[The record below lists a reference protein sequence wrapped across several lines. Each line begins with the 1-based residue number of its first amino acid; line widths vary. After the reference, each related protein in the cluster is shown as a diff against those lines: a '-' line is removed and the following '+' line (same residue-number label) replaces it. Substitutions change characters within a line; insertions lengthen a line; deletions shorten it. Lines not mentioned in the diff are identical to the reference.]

1 MKDPKKLN
9 QFKNPNNKVEKIKKK
24 KIVFNTENLYIQHVY
39 QMSIINIIG
48 MIIYKPPESFTDNIA
63 FNETFDK
70 EKEYFFKIRTKE
82 CSMLY
87 NYKNVNGNNFKNKD
101 FNNKLY

>member
-1 MKDPKKLN
+1 ITQETPNKSHLETISVN

-48 MIIYKPPESFTDNIA
+48 MII
-63 FNETFDK
+63 K
-70 EKEYFFKIRTKE
+70 EISVEID
-82 CSMLY
+82 L
-87 NYKNVNGNNFKNKD
+87 
-101 FNNKLY
+101 